1 MADEEQQNEAV
12 EDAELPV
19 PAEASE
25 DEADQEEEQ
34 IVDSRGNPTVLDEE
48 SGKPIEREVIE
59 YKKVECPPCKSGA
72 PAWMATF
79 ADMATLLMAF
89 FVLLL
94 SFAEM
99 KSIIEPNCIAPAL
112 NPNVF
117 KDAEVANH
125 WLSDPNTLHQ
135 DQFRCA
141 LNSYSGNISCRQAR
155 IIKQPFMLVR
165 DR

>member
-25 DEADQEEEQ
+25 AEADQEEEQ

-94 SFAEM
+94 GCARAPCGPQQSHAAC
-99 KSIIEPNCIAPAL
+99 EPCQSL
-112 NPNVF
+112 RW
-117 KDAEVANH
+117 VAVRGR
-125 WLSDPNTLHQ
+125 LSERSP
-135 DQFRCA
+135 RM
-141 LNSYSGNISCRQAR
+141 
-155 IIKQPFMLVR
+155 FMLR
-165 DR
+165 